1 MADTDLNAATLTVTI
16 TESLAVGHDNGSTDN
31 LDFAQTYTHTYA
43 SILNTSKRIIKL
55 ANTNLT
61 EVVTFGTTT
70 ADGAFV
76 KADIKYIRVTNL
88 DGTAALQVGLDKETS
103 TAEAAYVSVAAN
115 SSIMFTGTTLEG
127 TSDGSTLVDATALKV
142 KGVADHQL
150 EVFIASV

>member
-1 MADTDLNAATLTVTI
+1 MADTDLNAGTLTVTI
-16 TESLAVGHDNGSTDN
+16 TEALAIGHDTGASVAR
-31 LDFAQTYTHTYA
+31 DFAQTCTHSYTG
-43 SILNTSKRIIKL
+43 ILNTSKRIIKL
-55 ANTNLT
+55 ANTNIT

-76 KADIKYIRVTNL
+76 KADVKYIRVTNL